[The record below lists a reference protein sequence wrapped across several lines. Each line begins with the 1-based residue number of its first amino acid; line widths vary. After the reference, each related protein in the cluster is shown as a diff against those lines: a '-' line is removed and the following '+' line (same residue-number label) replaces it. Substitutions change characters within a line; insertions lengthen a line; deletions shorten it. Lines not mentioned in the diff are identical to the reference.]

1 MAMLEINHLQKKF
14 GTTEVLRDVSLSVSK
29 GDVVAILG
37 PSGSGK
43 TTLLRCVNFLERAD
57 AGELLFDDE
66 KFDLNRAS
74 HRDIARIRQKTAFVF
89 QNYNLFRNK
98 TALQN
103 VTEGLIVARKMKKA
117 DAEAIGRK
125 LLDKV
130 GLSDRCDHYPAQLSG
145 GQQQRVAIARAL
157 ATNPE
162 IIYFDEPTSALD
174 PELIGEVL
182 NVMRQLAEEGMTM
195 LVVTHE
201 MNFARHVSNRVVFM
215 EGGRIIEQ
223 NSAQEFFAHPKE
235 ARTQTKGA
243 PHCRGCR
250 LSHRSGS
257 HGHGHGIKND
267 RARQRHPVR
276 ARHDRTHPRQ

>member
-14 GTTEVLRDVSLSVSK
+14 GTTEVLRDVSLSVSE

-117 DAEAIGRK
+117 DAEAIGRR

-130 GLSDRCDHYPAQLSG
+130 GLFDRCDHYPAQLSG

-235 ARTQTKGA
+235 ARTQEFLAK
-243 PHCRGCR
+243 
-250 LSHRSGS
+250 
-257 HGHGHGIKND
+257 IN
-267 RARQRHPVR
+267 QR
-276 ARHDRTHPRQ
+276 